1 MRKGND
7 DIDILIISK
16 NGDRKIMHPIAITTG
31 PVTRMRKWNRFSQFQ
46 HSNQKATSCPNPQGL
61 TGQMQVQKPNLVFA
75 TCLPT
80 LRVESSIIDRDGNII
95 DNIIRKVINV
105 Q

>member
-31 PVTRMRKWNRFSQFQ
+31 PVTRMRKWNGFSQFQ

-61 TGQMQVQKPNLVFA
+61 KGQKPNLVFA

-80 LRVESSIIDRDGNII
+80 LRVESSIIDRDSNII